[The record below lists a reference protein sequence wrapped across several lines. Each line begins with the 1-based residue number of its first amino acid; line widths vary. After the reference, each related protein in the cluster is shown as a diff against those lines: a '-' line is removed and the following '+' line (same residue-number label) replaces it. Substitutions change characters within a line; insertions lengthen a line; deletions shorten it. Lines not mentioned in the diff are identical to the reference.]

1 MVNEFPK
8 IRGVQMSVRVKKA
21 VTTNGPVTLVGSA
34 FLIHN
39 VGDETVMLDA
49 NKTLPAGDAIPFKTG
64 DDLNVIVWDLTITFA
79 GGGVNPRVEFLEI
92 RPNLPGYNNYK
103 VQ

>member
-1 MVNEFPK
+1 MVGSKPQ
-8 IRGVQMSVRVKKA
+8 IRGVQMTVRTKKPL
-21 VTTNGPVTLVGSA
+21 TENGQVTLIGSA

-39 VGDETVMLDA
+39 VGDETVMLDG

-64 DDLNVIVWDLTITFA
+64 DDLNVIVWNLTVTFA
-79 GGGVNPRVEFLEI
+79 GGGLDPRVEFLEI

-103 VQ
+103 IQ